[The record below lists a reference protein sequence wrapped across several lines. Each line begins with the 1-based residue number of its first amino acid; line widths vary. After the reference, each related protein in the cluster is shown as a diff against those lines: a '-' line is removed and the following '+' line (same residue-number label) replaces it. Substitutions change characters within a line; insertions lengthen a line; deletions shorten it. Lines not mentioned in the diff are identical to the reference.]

1 MKLNIGRPEEEVERY
16 VQEHNNII
24 MEVIIKLKV
33 VKE

>member
-1 MKLNIGRPEEEVERY
+1 MKSIREYFKEEVERY